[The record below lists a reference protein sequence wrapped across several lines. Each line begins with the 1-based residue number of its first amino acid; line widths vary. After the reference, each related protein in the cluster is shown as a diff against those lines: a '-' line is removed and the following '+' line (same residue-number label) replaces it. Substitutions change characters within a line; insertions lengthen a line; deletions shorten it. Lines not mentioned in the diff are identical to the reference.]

1 MFTNN
6 VESKMKIKMFLLTL
20 IISCTTLLC
29 QAPIP
34 EEFLTFPVYIKL
46 SNGGSATG
54 FYYSDSTNFYLITAK
69 HVFFNMRT
77 NQLNSEK
84 ADLISYPRDPYKNS
98 YNLLNCNLK
107 YLLDSKLVRYHNRFD
122 VAVALIGHIEMIDSA
137 NSLIHYNQSITKP
150 NPKNSRVNQFTELY
164 ILESKDLP
172 VGTEVHIFGY
182 PTSIGTQAMPQLE
195 LTQPLFRRG
204 IVAGKNYKLNTIILD
219 CPVYK
224 GNSGGPVVASL
235 IDGFNTKYRLI
246 GIVSEFVPFEEKW
259 INDKYGYANVEYSNS
274 GYSIIAPIE
283 IMMNLIQQFK

>member
-1 MFTNN
+1 MKTKFLFTT
-6 VESKMKIKMFLLTL
+6 FLLF
-20 IISCTTLLC
+20 ISTIKAQT
-29 QAPIP
+29 PIP
-34 EEFLTFPVYIKL
+34 EVYLTYPVYIKL
-46 SNGGSATG
+46 SNGGSASG
-54 FYYSDSTNFYLITAK
+54 FYYSDSTYFYLVTAK
-69 HVFFNMRT
+69 HVFFDPVT
-77 NQLNSEK
+77 NRLNSES
-84 ADLISYPRDPYKNS
+84 ADLISYPRDPYTNP
-98 YNLLNCNLK
+98 YNLLRCNLK
-107 YLLDSKLVRYHNRFD
+107 LLLDKNLVRYHNQFD
-122 VAVALIGHIEMIDSA
+122 VAIALIGKYEIIDSA
-137 NSLIHYNQSITKP
+137 NARINYNEAITKP
-150 NPKNSRVNQFTELY
+150 NPAASRVKQFSEIF

-182 PTSIGTQAMPQLE
+182 PTSVGIKELPQLE

-235 IDGFNTKYRLI
+235 VDGPNTKFRLI

-283 IMMNLIQQFK
+283 IMLDLIKQF

>member
-1 MFTNN
+1 
-6 VESKMKIKMFLLTL
+6 MKIKLFLLIFFFFFP
-20 IISCTTLLC
+20 IIFA
-29 QAPIP
+29 QFPIP
-34 EEFLTFPVYIKL
+34 EEYLTFPVYIKL
-46 SNGGSATG
+46 ANGGTATG
-54 FYYSDSTNFYLITAK
+54 FYYTDSTNFYLVTAK
-69 HVFFNMRT
+69 HVFFDPNTRR
-77 NQLNSEK
+77 LNSET
-84 ADLISYPRDPYKNS
+84 AELISYPRDPYKNP
-98 YNLLNCNLK
+98 YNLLKCNLK
-107 YLLDSKLVRYHNRFD
+107 TLLDKNLVRYHNQFD
-122 VAVALIGHIEMIDSA
+122 VAVALIGVQEKVDSV
-137 NSLIHYNQSITKP
+137 NMLISYNETITKP
-150 NPKNSRVNQFTELY
+150 NPKASRVNQFSEIY

-182 PTSIGTQAMPQLE
+182 PTSVGIKEMPQLE

-235 IDGFNTKYRLI
+235 TDGRETKFRLI

-283 IMMNLIQQFK
+283 IMLELIKQFH